1 MFKNYLKITWKVL
14 MRNKLFTFISLF
26 GISLTLTIL
35 IVGVSFYDYY
45 TKSNYPAYK
54 QEKILYT
61 GKMMLWGDKKGNT
74 YYNQSMGHASYHFLK
89 TYIKTMETPE
99 NVSIYSS
106 SYEKVTSFINSRKAE
121 LFVKYTDDEFWNIL
135 DFKVVSGR
143 TYNLTEVEN
152 ADRLAVVSETFANE
166 YFGGVETAIGK
177 TFEVF
182 KINYKIAGVVK
193 GASITSQSAYGNVY
207 LPITTTKA
215 DLSTKRPIGSYDAMI
230 LAKSSSDF
238 NTIKNEFQKSIGEFE
253 LPYNKFNYIDFH
265 TITILD
271 KILLYAPTRNKNTFH
286 SVLFIVA
293 LVIILI
299 PSLNLINLNTNR
311 INERLSEIGI
321 RKSFGARKSSLVWQF
336 LAENIALTLVG
347 GLLAI
352 IFSYFALKIIQATG
366 IIPSEGILLNYR
378 ILFTG
383 LVFCLLFGFISGVFP
398 AYRMSRLQIVE
409 SLKEGQS

>member
-1 MFKNYLKITWKVL
+1 

-35 IVGVSFYDYY
+35 IVGASFYDYF

-54 QEKILYT
+54 QDKILYT
-61 GKMMLWGDKKGNT
+61 GQMQLWGDKKGNT
-74 YYNQSMGHASYHFLK
+74 YYNQSMGHASYHFLNK
-89 TYIKTMETPE
+89 YIKTMEIPE
-99 NVSIYSS
+99 RVSIYSS
-106 SYEKVTSFINSRKAE
+106 RFSNVSTFINSRKAE

-143 TYNLTEVEN
+143 TYNLAEVEN
-152 ADRLAVVSETFANE
+152 AERLAVISESLANE
-166 YFGGVETAIGK
+166 YFGGSDNAIGK
-177 TFEVF
+177 SFEVY
-182 KINYKIAGVVK
+182 KKNYKIAGVVK
-193 GASITSQSAYGNVY
+193 DASITSQNAYGNVY

-215 DLSTKRPIGSYDAMI
+215 DLSTTTPLGRYDAMM

-238 NTIKNEFQKSIGEFE
+238 KAIKNEFQKSVRRFE
-253 LPYNKFNYIDFH
+253 LPYNKFNYIDFQAL
-265 TITILD
+265 TVLD
-271 KILLYAPTRNKNTFH
+271 KILLYAPSRNKTSFYT
-286 SVLFIVA
+286 VLFMVA
-293 LVIILI
+293 LVILLI

-321 RKSFGARKSSLVWQF
+321 RKSFGARKVSLVWQF
-336 LAENIALTLVG
+336 LAENIALTIVG

-352 IFSYFALKIIQATG
+352 IFSYITLKVIQAIG
-366 IIPSEGILLNYR
+366 IIPSEGFLLNFR

-383 LVFCLLFGFISGVFP
+383 LVFCLLFGFISGFFP